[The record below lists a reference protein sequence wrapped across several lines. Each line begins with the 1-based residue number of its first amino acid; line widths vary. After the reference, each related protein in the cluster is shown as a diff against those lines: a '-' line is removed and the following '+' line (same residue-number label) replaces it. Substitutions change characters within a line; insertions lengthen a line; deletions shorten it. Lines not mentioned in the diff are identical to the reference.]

1 MKENDLLRIEGPVGA
16 FFVREQSAK
25 PIIFV
30 ASGTGFAPIKAMI
43 EHEASKGSGRPMSL
57 YWGGRRPADLYLDAL
72 ANTWQEKY
80 GVHYVPVLSEARA
93 EDAWSGRTGFVH
105 RAVMEDHPDL
115 SGHQV
120 YACGAPI
127 VVQSARDDFIKICR
141 LPESEFFADIF
152 VSGGSRVRA
161 AA

>member
-1 MKENDLLRIEGPVGA
+1 M
-16 FFVREQSAK
+16 
-25 PIIFV
+25 
-30 ASGTGFAPIKAMI
+30 T
-43 EHEASKGSGRPMSL
+43 L

-72 ANTWQEKY
+72 ATTWQEKH
-80 GVHYVPVLSEARA
+80 GVRYVPVVSEARD
-93 EDAWSGRTGFVH
+93 EDAWEGRTGFVH
-105 RAVMEDHPDL
+105 QAVMEDYPDL

-127 VVQSARDDFIKICR
+127 VVQSARDDFTNVCR

-152 VSGGSRVRA
+152 VSGGGKVRA